1 MSPID
6 RRRVAQNFGRAAADY
21 DRVAALQSETRA
33 ELLERLQ
40 PLDLQPQRVL
50 DVGCGTGHAARALRK
65 LYPKADVLAF
75 DLALPMLHQARKRQS
90 WFRPFLRTA
99 ADATRLPVG
108 SASVDLLYSNLCV
121 QWCEDLHATLAEWGR
136 VLKPGGTV
144 LFSTFGL
151 DSLNELRQA
160 WAAADDR
167 PHLIDFLHIQQ
178 IGDAALKAGLV
189 NPVMDRDLLRRPVD
203 DPMTLMRELKVL
215 GAGNAAS
222 DRQRGLTG
230 RQAFSKMRAAY
241 EQMRGPT
248 GLPVSWEIVYGQA
261 FGAELQNR
269 TDEPRGTSLDQL
281 RATLPSRR
289 G

>member
-6 RRRVAQNFGRAAADY
+6 RQRVAYNFSRAAANY

-33 ELLERLQ
+33 ELLDRLE

-65 LYPKADVLAF
+65 LYPKAQVLAV
-75 DLALPMLHQARKRQS
+75 DLALPMLQQARKQQP
-90 WFRPFLRTA
+90 WFRPFSRIA
-99 ADATRLPVG
+99 ADATALPLAD
-108 SASVDLLYSNLCV
+108 ASVDLLYSNLCV
-121 QWCEDLHATLAEWGR
+121 QWCADLGTTLAEWGR
-136 VLKPGGTV
+136 VLKPGGTL

-151 DSLNELRQA
+151 DSLSELRQA

-189 NPVMDRDLLRRPVD
+189 NPMMDRDLLRRPVD
-203 DPMTLMRELKVL
+203 DPMTLMRELKAL

-230 RQAFSKMRAAY
+230 RQAFSNMRAAY
-241 EQMRGPT
+241 EQMRGEA

-261 FGAELQNR
+261 FGAQLADR
-269 TDEPRGTSLDQL
+269 SDEPRGTSLDQL
-281 RATLPSRR
+281 RATLPSQRR
-289 G
+289 